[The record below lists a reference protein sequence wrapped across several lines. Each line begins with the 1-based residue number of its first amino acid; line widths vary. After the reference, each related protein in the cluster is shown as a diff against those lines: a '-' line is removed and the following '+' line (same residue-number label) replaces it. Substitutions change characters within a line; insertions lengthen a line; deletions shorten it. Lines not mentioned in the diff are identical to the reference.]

1 MTPEMFDKLI
11 KAIDSTDWT
20 SNWIQIGLGI
30 FSILIPIIYATWISK
45 KDTKE
50 IDERQQKLEIIQNS
64 IANNILELTG
74 QQKQLSDTQKKVEES
89 LRELKAIAQQ
99 SRKSNLIKLQ
109 NDFPIFF
116 RALDDFEWEY
126 SKLSKIIIDFNTK
139 KKMSSDV
146 KDEVGEI
153 FIAMEDLTESEINH
167 LNNSEIPPIILGSFN
182 KLLRAINSSSK
193 YYLTNFDDIQ
203 CTNFIFD
210 EFSRIKIAREEL
222 FMFLNV

>member
-153 FIAMEDLTESEINH
+153 FIAMEDLIESEINH

>member
-126 SKLSKIIIDFNTK
+126 SKLSKIISDFNTK

-153 FIAMEDLTESEINH
+153 FIAMEDLIESEINH

-193 YYLTNFDDIQ
+193 YDLINFDDIQ

-222 FMFLNV
+222 LMFLNV

>member
-116 RALDDFEWEY
+116 RALDHFEWEY

-153 FIAMEDLTESEINH
+153 FIAMEDLIESEINH

-222 FMFLNV
+222 LMFLDV

>member
-30 FSILIPIIYATWISK
+30 FSILLPIIYATWISK

-153 FIAMEDLTESEINH
+153 FIAMEDLIESEINH

>member
-153 FIAMEDLTESEINH
+153 FIAMEDLIESEINH

-182 KLLRAINSSSK
+182 KLLRAVNSSSK

-222 FMFLNV
+222 LMFLNV

>member
-1 MTPEMFDKLI
+1 MTPEMFNKLI

-64 IANNILELTG
+64 IANNILELTE
-74 QQKQLSDTQKKVEES
+74 QQKQLSDTHKRVEEN

-126 SKLSKIIIDFNTK
+126 SKLSKIISDFNTK

-146 KDEVGEI
+146 KNEVGEI
-153 FIAMEDLTESEINH
+153 FIAMEDLIDAEINH
-167 LNNSEIPPIILGSFN
+167 LNNEEIPPIVLGSFN

-193 YYLTNFDDIQ
+193 KFSKKFDDARYI
-203 CTNFIFD
+203 NFILD

-222 FMFLNV
+222 LMFFNV

>member
-126 SKLSKIIIDFNTK
+126 SKLSKIISDFNTK

-153 FIAMEDLTESEINH
+153 FIAMEDMIESEINH

-193 YYLTNFDDIQ
+193 YDLINFDDIQ

-222 FMFLNV
+222 LMFLNV

>member
-126 SKLSKIIIDFNTK
+126 SKLSKIISDFNTK

-153 FIAMEDLTESEINH
+153 FIAMEDLIEAEINH

-193 YYLTNFDDIQ
+193 YDLINFDDIQ

-222 FMFLNV
+222 LMFLNV

>member
-45 KDTKE
+45 KDTKV

-89 LRELKAIAQQ
+89 LRELKAIAQK

-126 SKLSKIIIDFNTK
+126 SKLSKIISDFNTK
-139 KKMSSDV
+139 KKMSSNV

-153 FIAMEDLTESEINH
+153 FIAMEDLIEAEINY

-222 FMFLNV
+222 LMFLNV

>member
-126 SKLSKIIIDFNTK
+126 SKLSKIISDFNTK

-153 FIAMEDLTESEINH
+153 FIAMEDMIESEINH
-167 LNNSEIPPIILGSFN
+167 LNNSEIPPIFLGSFN

-193 YYLTNFDDIQ
+193 YDLINFDDIQ

-222 FMFLNV
+222 LMFLNV

>member
-45 KDTKE
+45 KDTKV

-126 SKLSKIIIDFNTK
+126 SKLSKIISDFNTK
-139 KKMSSDV
+139 KKMSSNV

-153 FIAMEDLTESEINH
+153 FIAMEDLIEAEINY

-222 FMFLNV
+222 LMFLNV

>member
-1 MTPEMFDKLI
+1 MTPEMFNKLI

-64 IANNILELTG
+64 IANNILELTE
-74 QQKQLSDTQKKVEES
+74 QQKQLSDTHKRVEEN

-126 SKLSKIIIDFNTK
+126 SKLSKIISDFNTK

-146 KDEVGEI
+146 KNEVGEI
-153 FIAMEDLTESEINH
+153 FIAMEDLIDAEINH
-167 LNNSEIPPIILGSFN
+167 LNNEEIPPIVLGSFN

-193 YYLTNFDDIQ
+193 KFSTKFDDARCI
-203 CTNFIFD
+203 NFILD

-222 FMFLNV
+222 LMFFNV

>member
-139 KKMSSDV
+139 KKCRLM
-146 KDEVGEI
+146 
-153 FIAMEDLTESEINH
+153 
-167 LNNSEIPPIILGSFN
+167 
-182 KLLRAINSSSK
+182 LRMK
-193 YYLTNFDDIQ
+193 
-203 CTNFIFD
+203 
-210 EFSRIKIAREEL
+210 
-222 FMFLNV
+222 

>member
-153 FIAMEDLTESEINH
+153 FIAMEDLIESEINH

-222 FMFLNV
+222 LMFLDV